1 MTVPITGNLT
11 ETQRFPAP
19 LSGRGRTAGGPIR
32 QPAPDIRQS
41 KAGGAGE
48 AECAEEEACLPK
60 GAALPGCLRLLHLS
74 QEPLDGRE
82 KNV

>member
-19 LSGRGRTAGGPIR
+19 LSGRGRTAGGPGR
-32 QPAPDIRQS
+32 QPATDIRQS
-41 KAGGAGE
+41 KSAGAEEAGW
-48 AECAEEEACLPK
+48 AEEETFLPK
-60 GAALPGCLRLLHLS
+60 GAALPGCLRLPHLS
-74 QEPLDGRE
+74 QELLDGRE